1 MSRKASVASDAR
13 DALLRESLR
22 PVWRRPSV
30 RVISDQTGFIDDLVT
45 KRRLVAA
52 RTEGSRATLSVP
64 RSSVV
69 NAHSPHG
76 PKGLPEQGI
85 PPWGRVAA
93 AALVLAI
100 GACTA
105 TPPRPP
111 PPVQTLPPPSSPPD
125 VTKIPD
131 AVPQVEPRSRSGN
144 PPFYEVDGRRYFIL
158 GTSAGYLERGVASWY
173 GKDFHGGRTATGD
186 TYDMYAMTAA
196 HKTLPLPCYVQVTNL
211 RNGRSVVVRVN
222 DRGPF
227 VANRLIDLS
236 YSAATRLDMIRDGTA
251 LVEVR
256 AVAAQGSAIPPVA
269 ASTAPVKVD
278 TLFVQAGA
286 FADEA
291 NSGRLLEK
299 LRAAGIGPAFVR
311 NDMVGGKSLYRVRVG
326 PVPSVAEFDRLVQEL
341 KGIGVY
347 DARLALD

>member
-1 MSRKASVASDAR
+1 MNRWAEAKASVGHTS
-13 DALLRESLR
+13 
-22 PVWRRPSV
+22 
-30 RVISDQTGFIDDLVT
+30 G
-45 KRRLVAA
+45 RLAV
-52 RTEGSRATLSVP
+52 
-64 RSSVV
+64 
-69 NAHSPHG
+69 
-76 PKGLPEQGI
+76 
-85 PPWGRVAA
+85 
-93 AALVLAI
+93 LVLLILI
-100 GACTA
+100 GACKA
-105 TPPRPP
+105 TPPRSTPAPTPPPAPP
-111 PPVQTLPPPSSPPD
+111 PPAEII
-125 VTKIPD
+125 KIPD

-158 GTSAGYLERGVASWY
+158 NSSTGYLERGVASWY
-173 GKDFHGGRTATGD
+173 GRDFHGGRTATGD

-256 AVAAQGSAIPPVA
+256 SVNAQGAAVAPTA
-269 ASTAPVKVD
+269 ASTAPARID
-278 TLFVQAGA
+278 TLYVQAGA
-286 FADEA
+286 FADAA
-291 NSGRLLEK
+291 NSERLVQK

-311 NDMVGGKSLYRVRVG
+311 NEQVGGKTLYRVRVG

-341 KGIGVY
+341 KGIGVD
-347 DARLALD
+347 DARLAVD